1 MIKTDSG
8 YEATAT
14 WTTTNNLSVTVT
26 ASLTTKKTADLDG
39 DKFETTC
46 CVKNIVAR
54 IGGMGVAGYGVETFK
69 APVTSKNGS
78 VMVGCIGKLG
88 LTAENMAAVK
98 AIVAEIE
105 SAPEWVAKKEKEA
118 ASMAAYVAD
127 MEAKRANGYCFKCHS
142 YCHGDCEAN

>member
-14 WTTTNNLSVTVT
+14 WKTSNNLNVTVT
-26 ASLTTKKTADLDG
+26 ASLTTKKTVDLDG

-46 CVKNIVAR
+46 CAKSVVAR
-54 IGGMGVAGYGVETFK
+54 IDGMGAVGYGVETFK
-69 APVTSKNGS
+69 APVTSKTGI

-105 SAPEWVAKKEKEA
+105 SAPEWQEKIRRQA
-118 ASMAAYVAD
+118 ASRKAEEEYEAHRRA
-127 MEAKRANGYCFKCHS
+127 MERIMGR
-142 YCHGDCEAN
+142 